1 MAQWK
6 KLVLIGIATS
16 VITLAALVLFS
27 NFRGQSAPAKTPQ
40 GWNAAAVRATFA
52 TVEVRQLN
60 ATSAAV
66 VFFYDLENNSG
77 SDYQIE
83 AGPNLRLMSRLK
95 SDGSLVADRRAKLS
109 DNAFLPLANRTRV
122 GVQVDCPFPWPAQRD
137 PTADAKVRALVSQ
150 EISNLRGFVL
160 FDSAAR
166 YQIELPGGW
175 N

>member
-66 VFFYDLENNSG
+66 VFFYDLE
-77 SDYQIE
+77 IIP
-83 AGPNLRLMSRLK
+83 AALPN
-95 SDGSLVADRRAKLS
+95 
-109 DNAFLPLANRTRV
+109 
-122 GVQVDCPFPWPAQRD
+122 
-137 PTADAKVRALVSQ
+137 
-150 EISNLRGFVL
+150 
-160 FDSAAR
+160 
-166 YQIELPGGW
+166 
-175 N
+175 